1 MIYKT
6 EMIEVDGVV
15 GFTAAT
21 IASAKTDRAKQGL
34 SGDIRRVV
42 CSVETASI
50 RFRLDGV
57 APTSSVGHL
66 MSVGDTFSID
76 AEDVA
81 NFKAI
86 KVSGTG
92 NIAASYE
99 V

>member
-21 IASAKTDRAKQGL
+21 IAAAATAREEQGL
-34 SGDIRRVV
+34 NGDIKRVI

-50 RFRLDGV
+50 RFCCDGTD
-57 APTSSVGHL
+57 PTSSVGHL
-66 MSVGDTFSID
+66 RSVGDVFSID
-76 AEDVA
+76 AEDIA
-81 NFKAI
+81 KFKAT
-86 KVSGTG
+86 KVSAVGK
-92 NIAASYE
+92 IAASYE

>member
-6 EMIEVDGVV
+6 EMIEVDGAV

-21 IASAKTDRAKQGL
+21 IAAAKAARKKQGL
-34 SGDIRRVV
+34 NGVIKRVV

-50 RFRLDGV
+50 RFRCDGV

-66 MSVGDTFSID
+66 MGVGDTFSID
-76 AEDVA
+76 AEDVGR
-81 NFKAI
+81 FKAI
-86 KVSGTG
+86 KVSATG

>member
-6 EMIEVDGVV
+6 EMIEVDTAI

-34 SGDIRRVV
+34 SGDIKRVI

-50 RFRLDGV
+50 RFRCDGV
-57 APTSSVGHL
+57 DPTSSVGHL
-66 MSVGDTFSID
+66 MEVGDAFIIAPS
-76 AEDVA
+76 DVN

-86 KVSGTG
+86 KVGAIG
-92 NIAASYE
+92 KIAVSYE

>member
-6 EMIEVDGVV
+6 EMIEVDGAV

-21 IASAKTDRAKQGL
+21 IASAKTDREEQGL
-34 SGDIRRVV
+34 SGDIRRVI

-50 RFRLDGV
+50 RFRCDGTD
-57 APTSSVGHL
+57 PTSSAGHL
-66 MSVGDTFSID
+66 MSVGDAFSID

-86 KVSGTG
+86 KVSATG